1 MSTLNLDRA
10 GRLDIILVAGHSWDI
25 TFEGSE
31 PIFADAVLKMI
42 VLRSGGL
49 AQEFTEADAIT
60 VESPTK
66 LVISRLAIQNE
77 LASGSYNY
85 HIRVDYTDGKSLPFA
100 TGQLT
105 VKKQGL

>member
-25 TFEGSE
+25 TFEGTQ
-31 PIFADAVLKMI
+31 PLFADGEVKMI
-42 VLRSGGL
+42 VYRAGGV
-49 AQEFTEADAIT
+49 AQEFTQDDAIT
-60 VESPTK
+60 VESTTK
-66 LVISRLAIQNE
+66 LVISRLALQNE

-100 TGQLT
+100 TGQLI